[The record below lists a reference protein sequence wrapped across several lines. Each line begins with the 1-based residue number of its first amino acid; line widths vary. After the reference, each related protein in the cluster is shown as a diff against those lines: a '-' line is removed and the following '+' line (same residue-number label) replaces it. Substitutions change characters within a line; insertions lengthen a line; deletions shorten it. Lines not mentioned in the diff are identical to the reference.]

1 MGRPVG
7 AKARGGA
14 MLVSRVLL
22 VLLLFSDY
30 GQVSEALPTE
40 QELLDLH
47 RQHVANDDKWARDA
61 ELKMK
66 DEVNAAEQEAKAK
79 VVSTAE
85 EDLENVA
92 KEDGELTKAR
102 ADAKM
107 EKEIKDAESQYLS
120 RVDAAKNQFETYKL
134 HLERKADGKKVK
146 AAKDKANEVDKAMK
160 QEMISKQAARNKEI
174 NDFRTLSIKDKD
186 EVHKLEVEERARVT
200 SIKEE
205 FANEISKD
213 PETEQQMKA
222 ASLKANQLQLQA
234 AGDAKR
240 IAEEQLENPDK
251 PASSVDTAAE
261 MASDGSPGPADTR
274 GQCTCRGG
282 NTRRCTNRGGGRLGR
297 GHRTHR
303 AVTDGDVSTEAARE
317 DDTSAQASDSMM

>member
-79 VVSTAE
+79 VVST
-85 EDLENVA
+85 A

-200 SIKEE
+200 SIREE

-213 PETEQQMKA
+213 TETEQQMKA

-261 MASDGSPGPADTR
+261 MASDGSPGPADTPED
-274 GQCTCRGG
+274 
-282 NTRRCTNRGGGRLGR
+282 NAPAE
-297 GHRTHR
+297 
-303 AVTDGDVSTEAARE
+303 AVTQDDAPTEAE
-317 DDTSAQASDSMM
+317 DGSAEDTAPTGQ

>member
-1 MGRPVG
+1 MGG

-200 SIKEE
+200 SIKVE

-213 PETEQQMKA
+213 TETEQQMKA

-261 MASDGSPGPADTR
+261 MASDGSPGPADTPED
-274 GQCTCRGG
+274 
-282 NTRRCTNRGGGRLGR
+282 NAPAE
-297 GHRTHR
+297 
-303 AVTDGDVSTEAARE
+303 AVTQDDAPTEAE
-317 DDTSAQASDSMM
+317 DGSAEDTAPTGQ

>member
-1 MGRPVG
+1 MGVG

-66 DEVNAAEQEAKAK
+66 DEVNAAEQAKAK

-213 PETEQQMKA
+213 TETEQQMKA

-261 MASDGSPGPADTR
+261 MASDGSPGPADTPED
-274 GQCTCRGG
+274 
-282 NTRRCTNRGGGRLGR
+282 NAPAE
-297 GHRTHR
+297 
-303 AVTDGDVSTEAARE
+303 AVTQDDAPTEAE
-317 DDTSAQASDSMM
+317 DGSAEDTAPTGQ

>member
-1 MGRPVG
+1 
-7 AKARGGA
+7 

-120 RVDAAKNQFETYKL
+120 RVDPAKNQFETYKL

-213 PETEQQMKA
+213 TETEQQMKA

-261 MASDGSPGPADTR
+261 MASDGSPGPADTPED
-274 GQCTCRGG
+274 
-282 NTRRCTNRGGGRLGR
+282 NAPAE
-297 GHRTHR
+297 
-303 AVTDGDVSTEAARE
+303 AVTQDDAPTEAE
-317 DDTSAQASDSMM
+317 DGSAEDTAPTGQ

>member
-1 MGRPVG
+1 
-7 AKARGGA
+7 
-14 MLVSRVLL
+14 VLL

-120 RVDAAKNQFETYKL
+120 RVDPAKNQFETYKL

-213 PETEQQMKA
+213 TETEQQMKA

-261 MASDGSPGPADTR
+261 MASDGSPGPADTPED
-274 GQCTCRGG
+274 
-282 NTRRCTNRGGGRLGR
+282 NAPAE
-297 GHRTHR
+297 
-303 AVTDGDVSTEAARE
+303 AVTQDDAPTEAE
-317 DDTSAQASDSMM
+317 DGSAEDTAPTGQ

>member
-1 MGRPVG
+1 MGVG

-66 DEVNAAEQEAKAK
+66 DEVNAAEQAKAK

-146 AAKDKANEVDKAMK
+146 AAKDKA
-160 QEMISKQAARNKEI
+160 
-174 NDFRTLSIKDKD
+174 
-186 EVHKLEVEERARVT
+186 
-200 SIKEE
+200 
-205 FANEISKD
+205 
-213 PETEQQMKA
+213 
-222 ASLKANQLQLQA
+222 
-234 AGDAKR
+234 
-240 IAEEQLENPDK
+240 
-251 PASSVDTAAE
+251 
-261 MASDGSPGPADTR
+261 
-274 GQCTCRGG
+274 
-282 NTRRCTNRGGGRLGR
+282 
-297 GHRTHR
+297 
-303 AVTDGDVSTEAARE
+303 
-317 DDTSAQASDSMM
+317 